1 MPAAANR
8 RCLVSLNGEK
18 MNIDALLAPLRDDA
32 PCGDDL
38 EYDAA
43 FMALEQAR
51 SGKTEQQF
59 GNTIIPAEPPDWQL
73 VAQQAEQLLSRT
85 RDIRLLL
92 ILSEAWTHTQ
102 GLSGCAAGITLLS
115 ESITRYWPTLHP
127 ALEFDGEPDLLMRV
141 SALAALGSQSGLCRA
156 MRNCWLL
163 KSATGEITLRD
174 AIALLDGSKSEV
186 ADFPGGIA
194 RLREAL
200 QQPDLAS
207 AEAIHTLT
215 HHFTLLRESLEH
227 HLDAADRPDLATTE
241 KALTLLL
248 PLLPVQAAPPAA
260 AEPAAKETASE
271 PVLPAATVRP
281 APLSW
286 QQVPI
291 QSRADAELMLEKIRL
306 YFQQHEPSHP
316 APIML
321 ERVQRLIQLD
331 FLDIIRDLAPDAV
344 TQLQGLFGRAGE

>member
-1 MPAAANR
+1 
-8 RCLVSLNGEK
+8 
-18 MNIDALLAPLRDDA
+18 MNLDALLEPLRDDA

-51 SGKTEQQF
+51 SGKAEQQF
-59 GNTIIPAEPPDWQL
+59 GQTIIPAEPPDWQQ
-73 VAQQAEQLLSRT
+73 VAQQAEQLLTRT

-92 ILSEAWTHTQ
+92 ILSEAWTHTK
-102 GLSGCAAGITLLS
+102 GLAGCAAGLTLLS
-115 ESITRYWPTLHP
+115 EALTRYWPSLHP

-141 SALAALGSQSGLCRA
+141 SALAALGPQSGLGRA
-156 MRNCWLL
+156 LRHSWLL
-163 KSATGEITLRD
+163 KSATGEIMLRD

-186 ADFPGGIA
+186 ADFPGGLP

-200 QQPDLAS
+200 QQPDAANAQAIRTLAQ
-207 AEAIHTLT
+207 
-215 HHFTLLRESLEH
+215 HFTTLRLCLEQ
-227 HLDAADRPDLATTE
+227 HLETADMPDLAATE
-241 KALTLLL
+241 KALALLL
-248 PLLPVQAAPPAA
+248 PLLPTPAEPPAEAVQPEVAPAQTQETLTAAAP
-260 AEPAAKETASE
+260 
-271 PVLPAATVRP
+271 
-281 APLSW
+281 APTLDW
-286 QQVPI
+286 QQVTLH
-291 QSRADAELMLEKIRL
+291 SRADAELMLEKVRL

-344 TQLQGLFGRAGE
+344 TQLQGLFGRVGE

>member
-1 MPAAANR
+1 
-8 RCLVSLNGEK
+8 
-18 MNIDALLAPLRDDA
+18 MNVAIPLEPLRDDA

-51 SGKTEQQF
+51 SGKAEQQF

-73 VAQQAEQLLSRT
+73 VAQQAEQLLTRT

-92 ILSEAWTHTQ
+92 ILSEAWTHTN
-102 GLSGCAAGITLLS
+102 GLAGCAEGLTLLS
-115 ESITRYWPTLHP
+115 DALTRYWPTLHP

-141 SALAALGSQSGLCRA
+141 SALAALGPQSGLSRA
-156 MRNCWLL
+156 LRNSWLL

-186 ADFPGGIA
+186 AEFPGGVP

-200 QQPDLAS
+200 QQPDLGNAQ
-207 AEAIHTLT
+207 ALRTLAQ
-215 HHFTLLRESLEH
+215 HFTMLRRCLEQ
-227 HLDAADRPDLATTE
+227 HLVAADMPDLATTE
-241 KALTLLL
+241 KALALLL
-248 PLLPVQAAPPAA
+248 PLLPSRDEPEWVAAQPESAEQPSPEAVASKVLSPA
-260 AEPAAKETASE
+260 
-271 PVLPAATVRP
+271 LR
-281 APLSW
+281 W
-286 QQVPI
+286 QQVPLT
-291 QSRADAELMLEKIRL
+291 SREDAELMLEKVRL
-306 YFQQHEPSHP
+306 YFLQHEPSHP

>member
-1 MPAAANR
+1 
-8 RCLVSLNGEK
+8 
-18 MNIDALLAPLRDDA
+18 MNIDALLQPLRDDA

-51 SGKTEQQF
+51 SGKAEQQF
-59 GNTIIPAEPPDWQL
+59 GNTIIPAEPPDWQQ
-73 VAQQAEQLLSRT
+73 VAQQAEQLLTRT

-92 ILSEAWTHTQ
+92 ILTEAWAHTR
-102 GLSGCAAGITLLS
+102 GLAGCAAGLTLLS
-115 ESITRYWPTLHP
+115 EALTRYWPTLHP

-141 SALAALGSQSGLCRA
+141 SALAALGPQSGFSRA
-156 MRNCWLL
+156 LRNSWLI
-163 KSATGEITLRD
+163 KSSTGEITLRD

-186 ADFPGGIA
+186 ADFPGGVP

-200 QQPDLAS
+200 QQPNLANID
-207 AEAIHTLT
+207 AIRSLAQ
-215 HHFTLLRESLEH
+215 HFTALRHCLEH
-227 HLDAADRPDLATTE
+227 HLETADIPDLAATE
-241 KALTLLL
+241 KALALLL
-248 PLLPVQAAPPAA
+248 PLLPAPTEPVEETLQPDIA
-260 AEPAAKETASE
+260 AEPVS
-271 PVLPAATVRP
+271 VSSP
-281 APLSW
+281 APVQAIHW
-286 QQVPI
+286 QHVPI
-291 QSRADAELMLEKIRL
+291 HSRADAEMMLEKVRL

>member
-1 MPAAANR
+1 
-8 RCLVSLNGEK
+8 
-18 MNIDALLAPLRDDA
+18 MNIDALLTPLRDDA

-73 VAQQAEQLLSRT
+73 VAQQAEQLLNRT

-92 ILSEAWTHTQ
+92 ILTEARTHTQ
-102 GLSGCAAGITLLS
+102 GLSGCAAGMTLLS
-115 ESITRYWPTLHP
+115 EAIARYWPTLHP

-156 MRNCWLL
+156 MRNSWLL
-163 KSATGEITLRD
+163 KSATGELTLRD
-174 AIALLDGSKSEV
+174 AIALLDGSKSEI
-186 ADFPGGIA
+186 ADFPGGLA

-200 QQPDLAS
+200 QHPDFAN
-207 AEAIHTLT
+207 AEAIRTLCQQ
-215 HHFTLLRESLEH
+215 FTLLRQSLEQ
-227 HLDAADRPDLATTE
+227 HLEAADRPDLATTE
-241 KALTLLL
+241 KALGLLL
-248 PLLPVQAAPPAA
+248 PLLPTQVSPIDA
-260 AEPAAKETASE
+260 AEPAITETVATPLPSASYVGS
-271 PVLPAATVRP
+271 P
-281 APLSW
+281 PLSW

-291 QSRADAELMLEKIRL
+291 ESRADAELMLEKIRL

>member
-1 MPAAANR
+1 
-8 RCLVSLNGEK
+8 
-18 MNIDALLAPLRDDA
+18 MNVDALLEPLRDDA

-51 SGKTEQQF
+51 SGKAEQQF
-59 GNTIIPAEPPDWQL
+59 GNTIIPAEPPDWQQ
-73 VAQQAEQLLSRT
+73 VAQQAEQLLTRT

-102 GLSGCAAGITLLS
+102 GLRGCAAGLTLLS
-115 ESITRYWPTLHP
+115 EALTRYWPTLHP

-141 SALAALGSQSGLCRA
+141 SALAALGPQSGFSRA
-156 MRNCWLL
+156 LRNCWLI
-163 KSATGEITLRD
+163 KSSTGEITLRD
-174 AIALLDGSKSEV
+174 AIALLDGSKAEV
-186 ADFPGGIA
+186 SDFPGGVP
-194 RLREAL
+194 RLRESL
-200 QQPDLAS
+200 QQPDHAS
-207 AEAIHTLT
+207 AAAIRTLAQ
-215 HHFTLLRESLEH
+215 HFTTLRLCLEQ
-227 HLDAADRPDLATTE
+227 HLDTADMPDLAATE
-241 KALTLLL
+241 KALALLL
-248 PLLPVQAAPPAA
+248 PLLPTQAASPVEETPALDTVQA
-260 AEPAAKETASE
+260 EPEHSTQS
-271 PVLPAATVRP
+271 
-281 APLSW
+281 APLSAVLNW
-286 QQVPI
+286 QQVPLN
-291 QSRADAELMLEKIRL
+291 SRADAELMLEKVRL